1 MGLISLSRHTTR
13 GGAAMTCQQMVVRQG
28 EACILFCKFNENSMS
43 TF

>member
-1 MGLISLSRHTTR
+1 MGLISPSGQSYG
-13 GGAAMTCQQMVVRQG
+13 GGAAMTSQKMVVRQG